1 MIFTCP
7 CPKCGTKK
15 EYVSEESGQLGHCLG
30 CGEQFVL
37 KKQTMK
43 VVKHVAIATLAVM
56 LGVGAVGGRSLWRTY
71 YRAEAHRRH
80 HDATRERMDKEL
92 MERLGIN
99 PAVVD
104 VDDKDD
110 P

>member
-1 MIFTCP
+1 MIFSCS
-7 CPKCGTKK
+7 CPKCGQKK
-15 EYVSEESGQLGHCLG
+15 EYLSEEWGQLAHCLG
-30 CGEQFVL
+30 CGEQFMLQKQNL
-37 KKQTMK
+37 K
-43 VVKHVAIATLAVM
+43 VFKHVAVATLAVM
-56 LGVGAVGGRSLWRTY
+56 LGVGAVGGRSLWRNY

-80 HDATRERMDKEL
+80 HEATRERMDREL